1 MNMSME
7 TLNNY
12 SVPKKEK
19 VENETTLFGRSIRK
33 YLPNLEELIVRKTQA
48 DRRKA
53 LFGKDPFLG

>member
-1 MNMSME
+1 ME
-7 TLNNY
+7 SLNNY

-19 VENETTLFGRSIRK
+19 IHSELSVFGRNIRK

-48 DRRKA
+48 DRRRA

>member
-1 MNMSME
+1 ME

>member
-1 MNMSME
+1 MSME

-19 VENETTLFGRSIRK
+19 SENDPSIFGRNIRK
-33 YLPNLEELIVRKTQA
+33 LLPNLEELIVRKTQA
-48 DRRKA
+48 DRRRA

>member
-1 MNMSME
+1 MSME

-19 VENETTLFGRSIRK
+19 PDNSDPSIFSKNIRK
-33 YLPNLEELIVRKTQA
+33 LLPNLEELIVRKTQA
-48 DRRKA
+48 DRRRA